1 MLLILMYH
9 QIINPKFDVEISI
22 NKFQQHL
29 KYLQQNFNIVVPG
42 QTLFKNKISVCLTFD
57 DAYADFYIYIFP
69 ILKTLNIPVVL
80 AIPVGLI
87 QDTTVVDNIV
97 RLSAIY
103 ADGLDPK
110 EAYKSPLCT
119 WDEIKKMVT
128 TGLVYPASH
137 SLTHANL
144 AKINSPEVFKE
155 ICASK
160 RIIWVKLE
168 EITEIMVYPFGAQ
181 NRHVHAMAKNH
192 YKYLMR
198 IGNASNCNWDQKI
211 LYRIDGDKLLEN
223 NKPISRVKIFLWK
236 INYFFNK
243 LRRV

>member
-1 MLLILMYH
+1 MLLIFMYH
-9 QIINPKFDVEISI
+9 QIINSRVELEVSV

-57 DAYADFYIYIFP
+57 DAYADFYIHIFP

-80 AIPVGLI
+80 AIPAGLI
-87 QDTTVVDNIV
+87 QDTTAVDNTV
-97 RLSAIY
+97 RESVVY
-103 ADGLDPK
+103 HYGLDPK
-110 EAYKSPLCT
+110 EAHKSPLCT
-119 WDEIKKMVT
+119 WEEIKKMT
-128 TGLVYPASH
+128 ATGLVYPASH

-144 AKINSPEVFKE
+144 TKINSSEVFKE

-160 RIIWVKLE
+160 RTIWVKLE

-181 NRHVHAMAKNH
+181 NRYVYAMAKNH

-198 IGNASNCNWDQKI
+198 IGNASNSSWNQGV
-211 LYRIDGDKLLEN
+211 LYRIDGDKLWKN
-223 NKPISRVKIFLWK
+223 NQPISKLKIFLWK
-236 INYFFNK
+236 INYFLNK
-243 LRRV
+243 LRCN